1 MISPAVERKVNYK
14 TKTSFVRFCS
24 SGNLIEQTLKNLPV
38 IYFVDLVLS
47 KLINDSTLYSVA

>member
-24 SGNLIEQTLKNLPV
+24 SGNLIKTLKNLPV

-47 KLINDSTLYSVA
+47 KLINDSSLYSVT